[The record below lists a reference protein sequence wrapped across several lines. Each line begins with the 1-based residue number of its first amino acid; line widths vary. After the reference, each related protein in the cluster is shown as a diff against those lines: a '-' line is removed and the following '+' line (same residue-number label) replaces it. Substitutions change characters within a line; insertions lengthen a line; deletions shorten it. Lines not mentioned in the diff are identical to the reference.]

1 MANEGKKRVVFCGT
15 HPAQFNGY
23 SKVVFELCK
32 NLLSHS
38 DIELF
43 IFGFQNFYKS
53 DIHGK
58 ERLLE
63 NCEEIFDVYNN
74 EEPKKKGFGENL
86 IKDYVLKVNPDIVVI
101 YNDLVVISSLLNK
114 LKEIEN
120 RQFKIVP
127 YIDIVYKN
135 EKNHMIKYIN
145 DHVDG
150 AIMFTNH
157 WKEVIENQGFTK
169 PLYVMPHGF
178 NKEMFYPIPK
188 HIARKFVGIDEN
200 AFVIVNLNRNQPRKR
215 WDICIMAYVKFV
227 VKHLNDNIKLMIA
240 TSTNGG
246 WDMFDVM
253 MSECRKYN
261 ITLDDLKK
269 HLIVLQNP
277 QQISDKEINVMYNVG
292 DIGINTCDGEG
303 FGLCNFE
310 QAAVGIPQIVPKIGG
325 FIDYLDKSR
334 SIMIN
339 PKWSYYCDHSRDF
352 VSGEA
357 EVCDINDI
365 VDALEFYYTNHN
377 SRKEHGK
384 LSREYILQNY
394 KWEDISE
401 VLYTVI
407 KDFTKDSKPKHQT
420 RDGGLTQISDTE
432 DIDIDALISSYNN
445 KESSTSPSPTKSV
458 QQPVTNDTV
467 TPLTTTLQK
476 QTPEIDEL
484 LSQDMNKTSIQDK
497 NKPIFNTTLRAPP
510 LQEQSEVNNLIK
522 TNTSVQEDD
531 DDDDDD
537 DEVIIVEGGSFN

>member
-1 MANEGKKRVVFCGT
+1 
-15 HPAQFNGY
+15 
-23 SKVVFELCK
+23 
-32 NLLSHS
+32 
-38 DIELF
+38 
-43 IFGFQNFYKS
+43 
-53 DIHGK
+53 
-58 ERLLE
+58 
-63 NCEEIFDVYNN
+63 
-74 EEPKKKGFGENL
+74 
-86 IKDYVLKVNPDIVVI
+86 
-101 YNDLVVISSLLNK
+101 
-114 LKEIEN
+114 
-120 RQFKIVP
+120 
-127 YIDIVYKN
+127 
-135 EKNHMIKYIN
+135 
-145 DHVDG
+145 
-150 AIMFTNH
+150 
-157 WKEVIENQGFTK
+157 
-169 PLYVMPHGF
+169 
-178 NKEMFYPIPK
+178 
-188 HIARKFVGIDEN
+188 
-200 AFVIVNLNRNQPRKR
+200 
-215 WDICIMAYVKFV
+215 
-227 VKHLNDNIKLMIA
+227 
-240 TSTNGG
+240 
-246 WDMFDVM
+246 
-253 MSECRKYN
+253 
-261 ITLDDLKK
+261 
-269 HLIVLQNP
+269 
-277 QQISDKEINVMYNVG
+277 
-292 DIGINTCDGEG
+292 
-303 FGLCNFE
+303 
-310 QAAVGIPQIVPKIGG
+310 
-325 FIDYLDKSR
+325 
-334 SIMIN
+334 MIN

>member
-1 MANEGKKRVVFCGT
+1 
-15 HPAQFNGY
+15 
-23 SKVVFELCK
+23 
-32 NLLSHS
+32 
-38 DIELF
+38 
-43 IFGFQNFYKS
+43 
-53 DIHGK
+53 
-58 ERLLE
+58 
-63 NCEEIFDVYNN
+63 
-74 EEPKKKGFGENL
+74 
-86 IKDYVLKVNPDIVVI
+86 
-101 YNDLVVISSLLNK
+101 
-114 LKEIEN
+114 
-120 RQFKIVP
+120 
-127 YIDIVYKN
+127 
-135 EKNHMIKYIN
+135 MIKYIN